1 MAAGSG
7 ARNGQRGKEGKGEEE
22 KPGYR
27 AARAARWRE
36 EEGTEEGCAARVRA
50 LARERRR
57 GQRGSGKKAL
67 ECGGPPVRERER
79 ERERFPDLAKRLRG
93 FR

>member
-27 AARAARWRE
+27 AARVARWRE

-57 GQRGSGKKAL
+57 GQRGSGKK
-67 ECGGPPVRERER
+67 VRGRGARRSERER
-79 ERERFPDLAKRLRG
+79 GFQVLPKRLRG
-93 FR
+93 LEDF